1 MDRVLDSLT
10 GPVYITVD
18 LDGLEPGLISAT
30 GTPEPGG
37 LAWREVTT
45 LLRRTFEQK
54 HVVACDVVELCP
66 IPGHWSSNFVAARLV
81 YKLLT
86 YKFGLK

>member
-1 MDRVLDSLT
+1 
-10 GPVYITVD
+10 
-18 LDGLEPGLISAT
+18 LISAT